1 MRPYLIAF
9 LSILRKN
16 DFTKLSAT
24 CRQHGNRYLLLAV
37 WPFVALL
44 FMTTMPMD
52 AVAQSVIDNTYKS
65 VDILK
70 LELDGE
76 ENTVT
81 VGDEIWIYVQRPVG
95 RASDAQTVLESTEVE
110 WISLPD
116 TAIEFLDENKYTYT
130 DNSLNEYVALGVLV
144 RFLESGGADVRATG
158 FSNEENLPDSDSVIV
173 EFNFSVASEGSAAEN
188 TTDAVELTQ
197 NQRTTQATLINACI
211 ANSATSTQTQ
221 AQERMQTTCDALELL
236 DDPTSAL
243 DRVVPDELF
252 SIGDTLVAT
261 VDQQLSNVQARLN
274 AVRVGQR
281 QAFDVSGVNL
291 QLWDQQIPGTVL
303 SQATSA
309 LMQSGGGGASSDD
322 VADGIGIEDSDF
334 GVFITGNISVG
345 DIDGDNIQ
353 QNADIFTSILTL
365 GADYRLSN
373 NRVIGAALSVESDN
387 TDFQGDDGNLDMQGF
402 GLTAFGSWY
411 IQDKGYAD
419 IIVNISQNEFDLSR
433 QINLPGQNDEYAN
446 GSANATRFAVA
457 VNLGRTIQRGA
468 AEYGPLARVSI
479 MQASVGSFTETSSLP
494 DNGAG
499 TTLRVDSHT
508 VSSARFAVGGEF
520 KYVINTAKAVLVPY
534 SRLLFD
540 VENQTEKDAITAS
553 FVNDNTATD
562 MRITGAERDATSLLF
577 KLGTTAVFK
586 GAQSAFIDLETRLLD
601 ERVTQTQV
609 QLGYRMQF

>member
-1 MRPYLIAF
+1 MIALF
-9 LSILRKN
+9 SILRKN
-16 DFTKLSAT
+16 DFTKFSAT

-37 WPFVALL
+37 WPFVALPS
-44 FMTTMPMD
+44 MTTMPID
-52 AVAQSVIDNTYKS
+52 AVAQSVIDDTYRP
-65 VDILK
+65 VDISE

-76 ENTVT
+76 ENSVT
-81 VGDEIWIYVQRPVG
+81 VGDEIWIYVERYVS

-110 WISLPD
+110 WISTPD

-130 DNSLNEYVALGVLV
+130 DDSLDEYVALGVLV
-144 RFLESGGADVRATG
+144 RFLESGNANITATG
-158 FSNEENLPDSDSVIV
+158 YSNEENLPNNDGVIV
-173 EFNFSVASEGSAAEN
+173 EFNFSVAPENSANEN
-188 TTDAVELTQ
+188 TTDAVELTP

-252 SIGDTLVAT
+252 AIGDTLVAT
-261 VDQQLSNVQARLN
+261 VDQQLSNVQARIN

-291 QLWDQQIPGTVL
+291 RLWNQQIPGTVL

-334 GVFITGNISVG
+334 GVFVNGNVSVG

-353 QNADIFTSILTL
+353 QNADISTSILTL

-373 NRVIGAALSVESDN
+373 NRVIGAALSVESDD
-387 TDFQGDDGNLDMQGF
+387 TDFRGDDSKLDMQGF

-419 IIVNISQNEFDLSR
+419 LIVNISQNEFDLSR
-433 QINLPGQNDEYAN
+433 QINLPGQTDEYAN
-446 GSANATRFAVA
+446 GSSHATRFAVA
-457 VNLGRTIQRGA
+457 VNLGRTIQRGP

-479 MQASVGSFTETSSLP
+479 MQASVGSFTETSSLA
-494 DNGAG
+494 DTGAG

-520 KYVINTAKAVLVPY
+520 KYVINTTKAVLVPY

-540 VENQTEKDAITAS
+540 VENQTDKETITAS
-553 FVNDNTATD
+553 FVNDTTATD
-562 MRITGAERDATSLLF
+562 MRITGAKRDATSLLF